1 MSYRLPTRLLILCFG
16 FIIAKDLH
24 VFGTFDFN
32 RNGKSEIF
40 KLNGLVAPLELVE
53 LNDDGSH
60 RSLWQYTPADEELI
74 VDVKF
79 ADLNGDEIQELIIAQ
94 RGNKLNNWL
103 NIFEWNGQSFVKNK
117 ESLKDKGGPR

>member
-1 MSYRLPTRLLILCFG
+1 MGLLLYKLPIRLFILCLG

-40 KLNGLVAPLELVE
+40 KLHGLTAALELVE
-53 LNDDGSH
+53 LNQDGSH
-60 RSLWQYTPADEELI
+60 ISLWQYTPENDELI

-79 ADLNGDEIQELIIAQ
+79 ADLNSDGVQELIVAQ
-94 RGNKLNNWL
+94 KGNKNNCL
-103 NIFEWNGQSFVKNK
+103 LYTSP
-117 ESLKDKGGPR
+117 SPRDATLSRMPSSA